1 MGCRFLPGRP
11 VDTVLRMTSGDWVTI
26 LSSSVLASVLL
37 NAGLAKLVSPA
48 GLVGALDELLPV
60 AFAVPAR
67 AVRVLAGVE
76 VLVALGLVAAPTRPL
91 ASVAAGGLGCLFAGA
106 GLAGWRRGSQQP
118 CGCMGGGG
126 GRPLGAANV
135 ALGLALAAMAAVGL
149 LAGAPAAS
157 AADLTA
163 WAAALTSAGSLL
175 LSVWTSRD
183 LARSLLLPG
192 AASIDREATE

>member
-1 MGCRFLPGRP
+1 M
-11 VDTVLRMTSGDWVTI
+11 LRMTSGDWVVI

-37 NAGLAKLVSPA
+37 NAGLAKLASPA
-48 GLVGALDELLPV
+48 ALAGALDELLPV
-60 AFAVPAR
+60 AIAVPAR
-67 AVRVLAGVE
+67 AVRALAAVE
-76 VLVALGLVAAPTRPL
+76 VLVALSLLATPTRPL
-91 ASVAAGGLGCLFAGA
+91 ASVAAGGLGCLFAAA

-126 GRPLGAANV
+126 SGRPLGAANV

-149 LAGAPAAS
+149 AAGAPAAG

-163 WAAALTSAGSLL
+163 WGAALTSAGSLL
-175 LSVWTSRD
+175 LSLWTSRD

>member
-1 MGCRFLPGRP
+1 
-11 VDTVLRMTSGDWVTI
+11 MTSGDWVI
-26 LSSSVLASVLL
+26 VLSSSVLASVLL

-48 GLVGALDELLPV
+48 ALVGALDELLPA
-60 AFAVPAR
+60 AFAVSAR

-76 VLVALGLVAAPTRPL
+76 VIVALGLLAAPTRPL
-91 ASVAAGGLGCLFAGA
+91 ASVAAGGLGCLFAVA
-106 GLAGWRRGSQQP
+106 GLAGWRRGSQAP

-126 GRPLGAANV
+126 GRGRPLGAANV
-135 ALGLALAAMAAVGL
+135 ALGLALAAVAAVGL
-149 LAGAPAAS
+149 AAGAPAAG
-157 AADLTA
+157 AGDLTA
-163 WAAALTSAGSLL
+163 WGAALASAGSLL